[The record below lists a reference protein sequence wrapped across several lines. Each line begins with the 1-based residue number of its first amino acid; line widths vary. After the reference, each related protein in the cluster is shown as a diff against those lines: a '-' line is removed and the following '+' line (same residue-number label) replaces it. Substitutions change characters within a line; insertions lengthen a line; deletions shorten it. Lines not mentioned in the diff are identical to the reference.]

1 MMPFITQHGEDIS
14 MTEELKQ
21 YSLNELTEAAG
32 VSARTVRY
40 YIGEG
45 LLPPP
50 IAAGPRSYYTD
61 EHLDRLKLIGQMK
74 QSYLPLREVRRR
86 LNQFSGDQ
94 LATLASGHDS
104 EPSHGMPL
112 SAKRIMEPV
121 PMPVPE
127 PLDSASDYIARALY
141 QPAPAVE
148 ESDQSPPPAPLPM
161 GKYEFHA
168 FHEPVENAVTSPEE
182 GSSWRRIQLGDEA
195 ELLVREEAYQR
206 NHDRIEWLV
215 NWAKKVFR

>member
-1 MMPFITQHGEDIS
+1 
-14 MTEELKQ
+14 MTEEPKQ

-61 EHLDRLKLIGQMK
+61 DHLDRLKLIGQMK
-74 QSYLPLREVRRR
+74 KSYIPLREVRRR
-86 LNQFSGDQ
+86 LNQFNSDQ
-94 LATLASGHDS
+94 LGILASDAQPLRTMAS
-104 EPSHGMPL
+104 PL
-112 SAKRIMEPV
+112 SAKRIVE
-121 PMPVPE
+121 PE
-127 PLDSASDYIARALY
+127 PLDSASDYIARAMY
-141 QPAPAVE
+141 QPAPAMAE
-148 ESDQSPPPAPLPM
+148 TDPLAPPAPLPM
-161 GKYEFHA
+161 GKAEFHP
-168 FHEPVENAVTSPEE
+168 FYEPVENDLSAPEE
-182 GSSWRRIQLGDEA
+182 GTSWRRIQLGDEA
-195 ELLVREEAYQR
+195 ELLIREEAYQR